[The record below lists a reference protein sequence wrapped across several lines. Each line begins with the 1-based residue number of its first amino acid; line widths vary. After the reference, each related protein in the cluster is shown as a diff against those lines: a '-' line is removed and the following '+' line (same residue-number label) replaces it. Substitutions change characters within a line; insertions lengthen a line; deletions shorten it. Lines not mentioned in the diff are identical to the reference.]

1 MSWWRTPVVIIIC
14 GCLIALI
21 TYGLRTSFGLFV
33 EPLSEGRGWSR
44 EVFALAIAI
53 QNILWGLGQPVAGA
67 IADRYGS
74 ARVLGVGGVIYAA
87 GVALMA
93 VSTTPLAFNLTAG
106 VLVGL
111 GLSGGSFT
119 IVIAAFSRLVPEDR
133 RSWSMGIATAAGS
146 LGQFVFAPVGQ
157 AFISSYGWATALLL
171 LACFGATVPVLAA
184 ALRSRD
190 AGEASSGSTE
200 PALPA
205 REAVRE
211 AFGHGSYLLLMAGF
225 FVCGFHVAFI
235 TTHLPAHLSDA
246 AAYSHAHG
254 THVGG
259 GPGLAAWALAIIGLF
274 NVLGSYGAG
283 VLGGRTSKRKL
294 LAGIYLSRAAVIA
307 LFVTLPPST
316 LVVLVFAAAMGVL
329 WLSTVPLTSGLVAV
343 MFGTRYLG
351 TLFGFVFLS
360 HQVGAFLGVWLGGAA
375 YEQTGSYAPVWWASV
390 FLGVLAAALHWPI
403 VERPAPAYA
412 AAAQTG

>member
-1 MSWWRTPVVIIIC
+1 
-14 GCLIALI
+14 
-21 TYGLRTSFGLFV
+21 
-33 EPLSEGRGWSR
+33 
-44 EVFALAIAI
+44 
-53 QNILWGLGQPVAGA
+53 
-67 IADRYGS
+67 
-74 ARVLGVGGVIYAA
+74 
-87 GVALMA
+87 
-93 VSTTPLAFNLTAG
+93 
-106 VLVGL
+106 
-111 GLSGGSFT
+111 
-119 IVIAAFSRLVPEDR
+119 
-133 RSWSMGIATAAGS
+133 
-146 LGQFVFAPVGQ
+146 
-157 AFISSYGWATALLL
+157 
-171 LACFGATVPVLAA
+171 
-184 ALRSRD
+184 
-190 AGEASSGSTE
+190 
-200 PALPA
+200 
-205 REAVRE
+205 
-211 AFGHGSYLLLMAGF
+211 
-225 FVCGFHVAFI
+225 
-235 TTHLPAHLSDA
+235 
-246 AAYSHAHG
+246 
-254 THVGG
+254 
-259 GPGLAAWALAIIGLF
+259 
-274 NVLGSYGAG
+274 VLGSYGAG

>member
-1 MSWWRTPVVIIIC
+1 VRSAGGWRTPVVVIVC

-74 ARVLGVGGVIYAA
+74 ARVLAVGGAIYAL

-93 VSTTPLAFNLTAG
+93 VSTTPLALNLTAG

-111 GLSGGSFT
+111 GLSGASFT
-119 IVIAAFSRLVPEDR
+119 I
-133 RSWSMGIATAAGS
+133 
-146 LGQFVFAPVGQ
+146 
-157 AFISSYGWATALLL
+157 
-171 LACFGATVPVLAA
+171 
-184 ALRSRD
+184 
-190 AGEASSGSTE
+190 
-200 PALPA
+200 
-205 REAVRE
+205 
-211 AFGHGSYLLLMAGF
+211 
-225 FVCGFHVAFI
+225 
-235 TTHLPAHLSDA
+235 
-246 AAYSHAHG
+246 
-254 THVGG
+254 
-259 GPGLAAWALAIIGLF
+259 
-274 NVLGSYGAG
+274 
-283 VLGGRTSKRKL
+283 
-294 LAGIYLSRAAVIA
+294 VIA

-316 LVVLVFAAAMGVL
+316 LVVLAFAAAMGVL

-343 MFGTRYLG
+343 MFGTRYMG
-351 TLFGFVFLS
+351 TLFRFVFLS
-360 HQVGAFLGVWLGGAA
+360 HQVGAFLGVWLGGVAF
-375 YEQTGSYAPVWWASV
+375 EQTGSYAPVWWASV

-412 AAAQTG
+412 AAARTG